1 MKGLLAALVLV
12 ATSDAEHH
20 VVKGAVVD
28 VLPRHTST
36 AADAAVELWASVGTS
51 KGRHLERLFPSTGE
65 GARLV
70 AVPRTATF
78 VAACPDAA
86 GVDVLQFVDDRGVVA
101 ADGARVLTTRPLTR
115 VPDPA
120 QLFVADLCPRAL
132 PGEMRLP
139 VEEGVLVRAPD
150 GATTTLPFDH
160 RARAFSGRMHR
171 GFRPART
178 YAAAV
183 SLYAPRLYDVDV
195 DGDGALDLV
204 VSHEE
209 RMVVFPRRDGKLSK
223 DLLVEIDLVR
233 ALGLKSVDDVDLR
246 TLVGD
251 VDGDRRADLVIGV
264 TAGALPERSST
275 WLLSTARGGAPLGAR
290 AQVLDG
296 EGLIAPLAVVTRR
309 GAPHV
314 LFADVDT
321 SMMSLGAVLL
331 SGSVDVQTSLRDA
344 SGARR
349 KGPVLGA
356 AVDVRRARMVGAL
369 PIADVD
375 LDGDGV
381 SDLFDVGIPG
391 RAFVYR
397 GTAEGY
403 ETSPA
408 FELSVPTFE
417 HIVSL
422 KDERVIVLV
431 GSPDVRSSLAS
442 TRVAIVRGERFT
454 RRDDARGPRERGG
467 DVDMG
472 RR

>member
-1 MKGLLAALVLV
+1 MKPLFAALLALAS
-12 ATSDAEHH
+12 SDAEHH

-28 VLPRHTST
+28 VLAVRTSPAPT
-36 AADAAVELWASVGTS
+36 AVIELWASVGSS
-51 KGRHLERLFPSTGE
+51 KGRHLERLFPAAGA
-65 GARLV
+65 GARVV

-78 VAACPDAA
+78 VSACRDASGA
-86 GVDVLQFVDDRGVVA
+86 ETLHFVDDQGVVNA
-101 ADGARVLTTRPLTR
+101 AGTRVLSARPLTR

-132 PGEMRLP
+132 DGELRLP
-139 VEEGVLVRAPD
+139 VEEGVLVAARD
-150 GATTTLPFDH
+150 GVSTTLPFDH

-209 RMVVFPRRDGKLSK
+209 RMVVFPRRGGRLVKEP
-223 DLLVEIDLVR
+223 LVEIDLGR
-233 ALGLKSVDDVDLR
+233 ALGLKSVEDVDLR

-264 TAGALPERSST
+264 TAGALPERSAT

-290 AQVLDG
+290 AQILEG
-296 EGLIAPLAVVTRR
+296 EGLIAPLAIVTRR
-309 GAPHV
+309 TAPHV

-344 SGARR
+344 TGARR

-397 GTAEGY
+397 GTPDGY
-403 ETSPA
+403 ESAPA

-422 KDERVIVLV
+422 KDERTIVLV
-431 GSPDVRSSLAS
+431 GAHDTRSSGSS
-442 TRVAIVRGERFT
+442 TRVAIVRGEVLKSAG
-454 RRDDARGPRERGG
+454 DARATRERGG
-467 DVDMG
+467 DVDV
-472 RR
+472 RRR